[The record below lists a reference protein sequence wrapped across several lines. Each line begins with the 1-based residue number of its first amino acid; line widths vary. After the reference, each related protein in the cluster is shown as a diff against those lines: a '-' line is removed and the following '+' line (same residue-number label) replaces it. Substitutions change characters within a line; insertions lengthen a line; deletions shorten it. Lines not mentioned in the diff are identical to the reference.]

1 MPSKK
6 NIIAVIHSV
15 VKNSAQADIDSGTT
29 EDTAP
34 AFFSKSRSCEFI
46 P

>member
-15 VKNSAQADIDSGTT
+15 VKNSAQADIDS
-29 EDTAP
+29 DTMENAAP
-34 AFFSKSRSCEFI
+34 VFFSMSRSCEFI